1 MLHNYY
7 YSTGIQAAIVGR
19 SKDTVNYEKALDAM
33 GVHYLTTMD
42 PGKLS
47 DMDALLLPGGGDIT
61 PAFFGQKNHGS
72 RNIDIEL
79 DIIQLQALDI
89 FYKARKPVLGICKGM
104 QVINV
109 YFGGTITQH
118 IKESSE
124 HAWENGDKLH
134 ATSVRE
140 DSFLGKLYG
149 KRMITNSAHHQA
161 IDRTG
166 RELRIVQTADDGIIE
181 GIAHDKLP
189 ILGVQWHPERQFSS
203 QGYCPPA
210 HTPADEPADGR
221 LLFSYF
227 LSLCSS
233 DA

>member
-210 HTPADEPADGR
+210 HAPADEPADGR

>member
-19 SKDTVNYEKALDAM
+19 SKDTLNYEKALDAM

-210 HTPADEPADGR
+210 HAPADEPADGR

>member
-104 QVINV
+104 QIINV

-210 HTPADEPADGR
+210 HAPADEPADGR

>member
-19 SKDTVNYEKALDAM
+19 SKDTLNYEKALDAM

-109 YFGGTITQH
+109 
-118 IKESSE
+118 
-124 HAWENGDKLH
+124 
-134 ATSVRE
+134 
-140 DSFLGKLYG
+140 
-149 KRMITNSAHHQA
+149 
-161 IDRTG
+161 
-166 RELRIVQTADDGIIE
+166 
-181 GIAHDKLP
+181 
-189 ILGVQWHPERQFSS
+189 
-203 QGYCPPA
+203 
-210 HTPADEPADGR
+210 
-221 LLFSYF
+221 
-227 LSLCSS
+227 
-233 DA
+233 